1 MSEQLDADDLVV
13 EFVDGRQ
20 GMVGIATGPW
30 HDEPDERMALDL
42 LGGLRLKQARAS
54 LAIFDVGHSDCRWYT
69 TFEAVRGIDLPD
81 LRRLLPDRLEAVAS
95 TYIVYHLARFLRD
108 VGHDWSHI
116 TRPEHVLLADSGDLR
131 VAFFEAYA
139 RGSCDSLIDRNR
151 PATDWHDMLAPE
163 LFRTDVRTEGM
174 MVYALGVLF
183 TYLITGRRPLKR
195 SSARTTVMEA
205 FERTSPISELIPLP
219 PALAPVVDAA
229 THPDAACRL
238 STLEALEENLAPH
251 VAEKVDVRAV
261 LAPLIEAKSQLADER
276 VRFCI

>member
-1 MSEQLDADDLVV
+1 MATDAENLVV
-13 EFVDGRQ
+13 EFVDGHQ
-20 GMVGIATGPW
+20 GKVGIATGPW
-30 HDEPDERMALDL
+30 HDEPDERLALDL
-42 LGGLRLKQARAS
+42 LGGLRLKQAPAS

-81 LRRLLPDRLEAVAS
+81 LRRLASDRLESIAS
-95 TYIVYHLARFLRD
+95 VYVVSHLSRFLRD

-116 TRPEHVLLADSGDLR
+116 TRPEHTLLSDGGDLR

-163 LFRTDVRTEGM
+163 LFRTDDRTEGM
-174 MVYALGVLF
+174 MVYALGVLL

-195 SSARTTVMEA
+195 GSARTTVMEA
-205 FERTSPISELIPLP
+205 FERKMPMSSLIELP
-219 PALAPVVDAA
+219 PALAPVVDEA
-229 THPDAACRL
+229 THPDASQRINTLAEL
-238 STLEALEENLAPH
+238 EEELEAH
-251 VAEKVDVRAV
+251 VPDREDVRAV
-261 LAPLIEAKSQLADER
+261 VEPLIEAKHQLADDR

>member
-1 MSEQLDADDLVV
+1 MATDAETLVV
-13 EFVDGRQ
+13 EFVDAPR

-30 HDEPDERMALDL
+30 HDKPEEKLALDL
-42 LGGLRLKQARAS
+42 LGGLRLKQAPAS

-81 LRRLLPDRLEAVAS
+81 MRRLSRDRLESVAS
-95 TYIVYHLARFLRD
+95 AYIVFHLSRFLRD

-116 TRPEHVLLADSGDLR
+116 TRPEHTLLSDGGDLR

-163 LFRTDVRTEGM
+163 LFRTDDRTEGM

-183 TYLITGRRPLKR
+183 TYLITGRRPLKKG
-195 SSARTTVMEA
+195 SARTTVMEA
-205 FERTSPISELIPLP
+205 FERKTPISAMIPLP
-219 PALAPVVDAA
+219 PSLAPIVDEA
-229 THPDAACRL
+229 THPDASQRMN
-238 STLEALEENLAPH
+238 TLAELEENLAPH
-251 VAEKVDVRAV
+251 VADREAV
-261 LAPLIEAKSQLADER
+261 ARVLEPLIDKKHELADDR

>member
-1 MSEQLDADDLVV
+1 MATDAEMLVV
-13 EFVDGRQ
+13 EFVDAHQ

-30 HDEPDERMALDL
+30 HGDPDEKMALDL
-42 LGGLRLKQARAS
+42 LGGLRLKKARAS

-81 LRRLLPDRLEAVAS
+81 MRRLSQDRLESIAS
-95 TYIVYHLARFLRD
+95 AYIVFHLARFLRD

-116 TRPEHVLLADSGDLR
+116 TRPEHTLLSDSGDLR

-163 LFRTDVRTEGM
+163 LFRTDDRTEGM
-174 MVYALGVLF
+174 MVYALGVLL
-183 TYLITGRRPLKR
+183 TYLITGRRPLKKN
-195 SSARTTVMEA
+195 SARTTVMEA
-205 FERTSPISELIPLP
+205 FERKTPISAMIPLP
-219 PALAPVVDAA
+219 PSLAPVVDGA
-229 THPDAACRL
+229 THPDASQRMN
-238 STLEALEENLAPH
+238 TLAELEENLAPH
-251 VAEKVDVRAV
+251 IAERQDVARV
-261 LAPLIEAKSQLADER
+261 LEPLIEAKHEIYDDR